1 MGHITP
7 FVVPCV
13 HPIILL
19 PPLASIL
26 AFPLQALLHLRR
38 IFLGLIGA
46 ALPLLSSVISLF
58 PHATRFH
65 FLAQEDCSPR

>member
-26 AFPLQALLHLRR
+26 AFPLLALLRVRRFLLRS
-38 IFLGLIGA
+38 IGA